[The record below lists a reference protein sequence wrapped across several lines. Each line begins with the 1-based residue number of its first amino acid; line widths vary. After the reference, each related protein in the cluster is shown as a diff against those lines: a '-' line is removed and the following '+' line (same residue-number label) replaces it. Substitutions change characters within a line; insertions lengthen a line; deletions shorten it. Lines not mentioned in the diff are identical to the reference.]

1 LQRLGFWV
9 RPVENPKRLAF
20 TRRLIACLLLL
31 PAAASSFAQ
40 APNVLTWRYD
50 NTHQGQNTQ
59 ETILTPSNVNTNT
72 FGKLFSR
79 TVDGEV
85 YAQPL
90 YVGNLALPGLGT
102 HNVIFI
108 ADEHDSVYAF
118 DADSNGGSNS
128 APLWQASMLS
138 TAHGAAAGATTV
150 PTADVQSGT
159 GDLNPEIG
167 ITSTPTIDLTNNT
180 LFVVSKTK
188 ENGNY
193 FQRLHALNILT
204 GNEQPGSPVVISGS
218 VPGTGSGSSGGTL
231 AFSSLWQNNR
241 VAMDLFN
248 GNIYLGFGS
257 HGDDG
262 PWHGW
267 VLVYNETTLQQTA
280 EFCTSPN
287 GYGDGVWGAGA
298 AFPIDTVTTN
308 GRAFLSTGNG
318 DFTSYPPLNNSVDYG
333 ESILGF
339 NLANGGFAISEAFTD
354 FNQATLTSE
363 DEDQGSGGV
372 LMLPNQPGTY
382 PHLLVQVGKEG
393 RILVLNRDALGG
405 YAPGGSYNTNAVQD
419 INGAL
424 GGGLWSTPAYWNG
437 NVYIWGENDVLK
449 MFPITNG
456 VLATQASAQAS
467 VSSTFPGATPVVS
480 SDGTQNGIV
489 WTLVTDL
496 YNSNGSSI
504 LYAFNAQNVAQQLY
518 ASNQNSSRDD
528 AGPAIKFTV
537 PVITNGKVYV
547 GSGYQIDVYG
557 LLNAEQPAP
566 APAISPAGGTFSGSQ
581 QVTITDSVSGASIY
595 YTVDGSTP
603 TTGSTLYTGPFQ
615 LTTDTTVQAISS
627 AAGYLQS
634 SVSSATYTFNTQ
646 VPSPQFSPAAGSYTT
661 TQSVTISDTTSGA
674 TIYYTT
680 DGSTPTTGSAK
691 YTAPITVSSSAVINA
706 IAVDTGL
713 TPSNVA
719 SATYSIQPNGTEIN
733 FGNGFAVATGLTLNG
748 SATNTDDSRLQ
759 LTTGLTYQAGSV
771 FYNTPT
777 NIQSFTTDFA
787 FQLSNAQAD
796 GFTFTIQN
804 VAPTAIGGYGG
815 SLGYGPNP
823 YGGTT
828 GGIANSVALK
838 FDFFSNAGEGTDSTG
853 VYTDGATP
861 TVPAVDMTSSG
872 VLLTSGDSMAA
883 HVTYDGTNLV
893 LTLTDIVVSKVFT
906 HTFPINIPATI
917 GSNVAYIGF
926 TGGTG
931 GETSSQK
938 ILSWTFTSQSGSVT
952 QTPTFSPAAGSF
964 TTAQQVALSDAT
976 AGAVIYYTTDGS
988 VPTTSSTV
996 YSSPISVDSGSV
1008 TINAL
1013 AQASGM
1019 SASAVASAVYT
1030 IQPGVTATPIFSPGT
1045 GTYTAAQS
1053 VVISDSTPGAV
1064 IYYTTNGTAPTT
1076 ASAVYSSAIAVSSSS
1091 TLEALAVAP
1100 GLTQSA
1106 VASAAYVIQTG
1117 GSSSI
1122 NFASG
1127 FPSATGLQLNGAS
1140 KVSSSNFLE
1149 LTDGG
1154 DYEASS
1160 TFWTTPVNIQTFTT
1174 NFTFQLSSATA
1185 DGFTFTI
1192 QNAGLT
1198 ALGAYGGG
1206 LGYGADPNN
1215 GPTASIGKSVAVKF
1229 DIYSNSGEGNDST
1242 GVFTNG
1248 ATPTN
1253 PAVSLTSSGIVLS
1266 SGDTIAA
1273 QLTYN
1278 GTTLTLNLTDTVT
1291 NATFTQ
1297 AFTVNIPS
1305 TVGANT
1311 AYVGFTGGTGG
1322 ASAIQ
1327 NIKTWTFTSS
1337 TTQIAADPVFSPL
1350 PGTYSTAQNVALST
1364 ATPGAIIYY
1373 TVDGSTPTH
1382 SSSVY
1387 SAPIVVSAASLTIR
1401 ALASASG
1408 YQDSPIVMG
1417 AYVIQAAATAT
1428 PTFSPGAGTY
1438 SVAQSVAI
1446 SDTTPGAVIYYTTN
1460 GTAPTT
1466 SSAVYS
1472 SAITVS
1478 ANTTV
1483 EALAVAPG
1491 FGQSVVASAAYVIQ
1505 AGVTSTPT
1513 FSPAAGTYTSAQ
1525 SVAISDSTPGAVI
1538 YYTTNG
1544 TTPTTASAVY
1554 SSAVTVSSSST
1565 LEALAIAPGLTQS
1578 AVASA
1583 AYVIQAGVTATPTFA
1598 PAAGT
1603 YTSAQSVA
1611 ISDSTPGAVIY
1622 YTTNGTA
1629 PTTASAV
1636 YSSAVTVSSSST
1648 LEALAIAPG
1657 LTQSAV
1663 ANAAYVIQ
1671 TGGSAS
1677 INFPS
1682 GFPSATGLQLN
1693 GKSKVSSSNFL
1704 ELTDGGDYEASSA
1717 FWTTPVNIQ
1726 TFTTNFT
1733 FQLSSATADGFT
1745 FTIQNAGLTALGAYG
1760 GGLGYGAD
1768 PNNGPTASIGKSVA
1782 VKFDI
1787 YSNSGEGNDSTGV
1800 FTNGATPTN
1809 PAVSLTSSGIVL
1821 SSGDTIAAQLTYN
1834 GTTLTLNLTD
1844 TVTNATFTQAF
1855 TVNIPSNVGAN
1866 TAYVGFT
1873 GGTGGASAIQNI
1885 KTWTFS
1891 SSTTPTAATPAF
1903 NPLPGTYTSTQ
1914 NVALSTATPGAT
1926 IYYTTNGTAPTTSS
1940 AVYSSAIA
1948 VSANTTLEAMAVA
1961 PGFAQSAAAIGA
1973 YVIQTA
1979 ATAVPTFLPAA
1990 GTYSAAQ
1997 SVAISDTTP
2006 GAVIYYTTNGTAPT
2020 TASAVYSTA
2029 IAVSANTTLEAI
2041 AVAPGFAQSAVSSAA
2056 YVIQAGV
2063 TAMPTFSPAA
2073 GTYSAAQ
2080 SVVISDTTP
2089 GAVIYY
2095 TTNGI
2100 APTTS
2105 SAVYSTAIAVSA
2117 NTTLEAL
2124 AIAPGFAQSA
2134 VASAAYVIQA
2144 GATAMPTFSPTAG
2157 TYTSAQSVAI
2167 SDTTPGAVIY
2177 YTTNGTAPTIASA
2190 VYSTAIP
2197 VSTSS
2202 TLEALAV
2209 APGSAQSA
2217 VASAAYVIQTSGSPS
2232 INFASGFPSATG
2244 LQLNGK
2250 SKVSSSNFLELT
2262 DGGDYE
2268 ASSAF
2273 WTTPVNIQA
2282 FTTNFTFQL
2291 SSATADG
2298 FTFTIQDAGLTA
2310 LGAYGGGLGYG
2321 PDPNNGPT
2329 GSIGKSIAIKFDIYS
2344 NSGEGTDSTGLF
2356 TDGATPTNPAVNL
2369 TSSGIVLSSGD
2380 TIAAQLTYNGT
2391 TLTLNLTDTVTNKTF
2406 TQAFTVNIPT
2416 TVGANTAYVGFTGGT
2431 GGASA
2436 IQNIKTWTFTP
2447 GTP

>member
-1 LQRLGFWV
+1 MEDPEER
-9 RPVENPKRLAF
+9 PKRL
-20 TRRLIACLLLL
+20 TGLLVACLFFLL
-31 PAAASSFAQ
+31 AAGSSFAQ

-72 FGKLFSR
+72 FGKLFSQ

-90 YVGNLALPGLGT
+90 YVGNLTLPSQGT

-118 DADSNGGSNS
+118 DADSNGGANS
-128 APLWQASMLS
+128 APLWKASMLNTS
-138 TAHGAAAGATTV
+138 HGAAAGATTV

-167 ITSTPTIDLTNNT
+167 ISSTPVIDLNTGT

-204 GNEQPGSPVVISGS
+204 GNEEPGSPVVLSGS

-267 VLVYNETTLQQTA
+267 VLVYNETTLQRTA

-287 GYGDGVWGAGA
+287 GYGDGIWGSGA
-298 AFPIDTVTTN
+298 AFPIDTVTAN
-308 GRAFLSTGNG
+308 GRAFLATGNG
-318 DFTSYPPLNNSVDYG
+318 DFTTYPPLTSSVDYG
-333 ESILGF
+333 ESILRF
-339 NLANGGFAISEAFTD
+339 DLSKGGFAISDAFTGY
-354 FNQATLTSE
+354 NQATLTSE

-372 LMLPNQPGTY
+372 LLLPDQPGTY
-382 PHLLVQVGKEG
+382 PHLLIQIGKDP
-393 RILVLNRDALGG
+393 RILVLNRDGLGG
-405 YAPGGSYNTNAVQD
+405 YVPGGSRNTNAVQD
-419 INGAL
+419 ITNAL
-424 GGGLWSTPAYWNG
+424 AGGLWSTPAYWNG

-456 VLATQASAQAS
+456 VLATRASAQATA
-467 VSSTFPGATPVVS
+467 SSTFPGATPVVS
-480 SDGTQNGIV
+480 SNGTQNGIV
-489 WTLVTDL
+489 WALVTDL

-547 GSGYQIDVYG
+547 GAGYQIDVYG
-557 LLNAEQPAP
+557 LLNAEQQAP
-566 APAISPAGGTFSGSQ
+566 APVISPAGGTFSASQ
-581 QVTITDSVSGASIY
+581 QVTITDSVNGASIY

-603 TTGSTLYTGPFQ
+603 ATGSTLYTGPFQ
-615 LTTDTTVQAISS
+615 LTANTTVQAISS

-646 VPSPQFSPAAGSYTT
+646 TPSPQFSPAGGSYTT

-680 DGSTPTTGSAK
+680 DGSKPTTASTK
-691 YTAPITVSSSAVINA
+691 YTAPITVSSSTVINA
-706 IAVDTGL
+706 IATYSGL
-713 TPSNVA
+713 TASNVA
-719 SATYSIQPNGTEIN
+719 SATYSIQPNGTGIN

-748 SATNTDDSRLQ
+748 SATNADDTRLQ

-777 NIQSFTTDFA
+777 NIQSFATDFA

-804 VAPTAIGGYGG
+804 VAPTAIGGNGG

-823 YGGTT
+823 NNGTT
-828 GGIANSVALK
+828 GGIAKSVALK
-838 FDFFSNAGEGTDSTG
+838 FDFYSNSGEGTDSTG
-853 VYTDGATP
+853 IYTNGVAP

-883 HVTYDGTNLV
+883 HITYDGTNLV
-893 LTLTDIVVSKVFT
+893 LTLTDIVVNKVFT

-917 GSNVAYIGF
+917 GSNMAYIGF

-931 GETSSQK
+931 GEASSQK

-964 TTAQQVALSDAT
+964 TAAQQVTLSDAT
-976 AGAVIYYTTDGS
+976 AGAVIYYTIDGS
-988 VPTTSSTV
+988 VPTISSTV

-1008 TINAL
+1008 TIKAL
-1013 AQASGM
+1013 AQAPGM
-1019 SASAVASAVYT
+1019 SSSNIASAVYT
-1030 IQPGVTATPIFSPGT
+1030 IQPGTTATPAFSPGT
-1045 GTYTAAQS
+1045 GTYTSAQS
-1053 VVISDSTPGAV
+1053 VTIADSTPGAV
-1064 IYYTTNGTAPTT
+1064 IYYTTNGTTPTT
-1076 ASAVYSSAIAVSSSS
+1076 SSAVYSSAITVSASS
-1091 TLEALAVAP
+1091 TLEAIAAAP
-1100 GLTQSA
+1100 GFAQSA
-1106 VASAAYVIQTG
+1106 AVSAAYVIQTG

-1127 FPSATGLQLNGAS
+1127 FPSATGLQLNGKS
-1140 KVSSSNFLE
+1140 KVSTSNFLE

-1154 DYEASS
+1154 DYEAGSA
-1160 TFWTTPVNIQTFTT
+1160 FWTTPLNIQAFTS
-1174 NFTFQLSSATA
+1174 NFTFQLSSASA

-1215 GPTASIGKSVAVKF
+1215 GPTAAIGKSIAIKF

-1242 GVFTNG
+1242 GLFTNG

-1253 PAVSLTSSGIVLS
+1253 PAVSLTSSGIVLT

-1291 NATFTQ
+1291 NKTFSQ

-1350 PGTYSTAQNVALST
+1350 PGTYNSAQNVALSS
-1364 ATPGAIIYY
+1364 ATPGATIYY

-1387 SAPIVVSAASLTIR
+1387 SAPIVVSSASLTIR
-1401 ALASASG
+1401 ALASAGG

-1417 AYVIQAAATAT
+1417 AYVIQTAATAT

-1438 SVAQSVAI
+1438 TSAQSVTI
-1446 SDTTPGAVIYYTTN
+1446 SDSTPGAVIYYTTN

-1472 SAITVS
+1472 SAITVN
-1478 ANTTV
+1478 ANTTLK
-1483 EALAVAPG
+1483 AMAVAPG
-1491 FGQSVVASAAYVIQ
+1491 FAQSAAASAAYVIQ
-1505 AGVTSTPT
+1505 TAATATPT
-1513 FSPAAGTYTSAQ
+1513 FSPGAGTYTSAR
-1525 SVAISDSTPGAVI
+1525 SVTISDSTSGAVI

-1544 TTPTTASAVY
+1544 TAPTTSSAVY
-1554 SSAVTVSSSST
+1554 NSAVTVSSSST
-1565 LEALAIAPGLTQS
+1565 LEALAVAPGFAQS

-1583 AYVIQAGVTATPTFA
+1583 AYVIQ
-1598 PAAGT
+1598 
-1603 YTSAQSVA
+1603 
-1611 ISDSTPGAVIY
+1611 
-1622 YTTNGTA
+1622 
-1629 PTTASAV
+1629 
-1636 YSSAVTVSSSST
+1636 
-1648 LEALAIAPG
+1648 
-1657 LTQSAV
+1657 
-1663 ANAAYVIQ
+1663 
-1671 TGGSAS
+1671 TGGSSS
-1677 INFPS
+1677 INFAS

-1693 GKSKVSSSNFL
+1693 GKSKVSTSNFL

-1726 TFTTNFT
+1726 SFTTNFA
-1733 FQLSSATADGFT
+1733 FQLSSA
-1745 FTIQNAGLTALGAYG
+1745 
-1760 GGLGYGAD
+1760 
-1768 PNNGPTASIGKSVA
+1768 S
-1782 VKFDI
+1782 
-1787 YSNSGEGNDSTGV
+1787 
-1800 FTNGATPTN
+1800 
-1809 PAVSLTSSGIVL
+1809 
-1821 SSGDTIAAQLTYN
+1821 
-1834 GTTLTLNLTD
+1834 
-1844 TVTNATFTQAF
+1844 
-1855 TVNIPSNVGAN
+1855 
-1866 TAYVGFT
+1866 
-1873 GGTGGASAIQNI
+1873 
-1885 KTWTFS
+1885 
-1891 SSTTPTAATPAF
+1891 
-1903 NPLPGTYTSTQ
+1903 
-1914 NVALSTATPGAT
+1914 
-1926 IYYTTNGTAPTTSS
+1926 
-1940 AVYSSAIA
+1940 
-1948 VSANTTLEAMAVA
+1948 
-1961 PGFAQSAAAIGA
+1961 
-1973 YVIQTA
+1973 
-1979 ATAVPTFLPAA
+1979 
-1990 GTYSAAQ
+1990 
-1997 SVAISDTTP
+1997 
-2006 GAVIYYTTNGTAPT
+2006 
-2020 TASAVYSTA
+2020 
-2029 IAVSANTTLEAI
+2029 
-2041 AVAPGFAQSAVSSAA
+2041 
-2056 YVIQAGV
+2056 
-2063 TAMPTFSPAA
+2063 
-2073 GTYSAAQ
+2073 
-2080 SVVISDTTP
+2080 
-2089 GAVIYY
+2089 
-2095 TTNGI
+2095 
-2100 APTTS
+2100 
-2105 SAVYSTAIAVSA
+2105 
-2117 NTTLEAL
+2117 
-2124 AIAPGFAQSA
+2124 
-2134 VASAAYVIQA
+2134 
-2144 GATAMPTFSPTAG
+2144 
-2157 TYTSAQSVAI
+2157 
-2167 SDTTPGAVIY
+2167 
-2177 YTTNGTAPTIASA
+2177 
-2190 VYSTAIP
+2190 
-2197 VSTSS
+2197 
-2202 TLEALAV
+2202 
-2209 APGSAQSA
+2209 
-2217 VASAAYVIQTSGSPS
+2217 
-2232 INFASGFPSATG
+2232 
-2244 LQLNGK
+2244 
-2250 SKVSSSNFLELT
+2250 
-2262 DGGDYE
+2262 
-2268 ASSAF
+2268 
-2273 WTTPVNIQA
+2273 
-2282 FTTNFTFQL
+2282 
-2291 SSATADG
+2291 ADG

-2321 PDPNNGPT
+2321 ADPNNGPT
-2329 GSIGKSIAIKFDIYS
+2329 AKIGKSLAIKFDIYS
-2344 NSGEGTDSTGLF
+2344 NSGEGSDSTGLF
-2356 TDGATPTNPAVNL
+2356 TNGATPTNPAVSL
-2369 TSSGIVLSSGD
+2369 TSSGIVLTSGD

-2391 TLTLNLTDTVTNKTF
+2391 TLTLSLTDTVTNKTF
-2406 TQAFTVNIPT
+2406 SQAFTVNIPS

-2431 GGASA
+2431 GGLSA

>member
-1 LQRLGFWV
+1 MEEPGEQ
-9 RPVENPKRLAF
+9 PKGLAGL
-20 TRRLIACLLLL
+20 LIACLFFLS
-31 PAAASSFAQ
+31 AAGSSFAQ

-72 FGKLFSR
+72 FGKLFSQ

-90 YVGNLALPGLGT
+90 YVSNLTLPTQGT

-118 DADSNGGSNS
+118 DADSNGGANS

-167 ITSTPTIDLTNNT
+167 ITSTPTIDLSTGT

-267 VLVYNETTLQQTA
+267 VLVYNETTLQRTA

-298 AFPIDTVTTN
+298 AFPIDTVTAN

-318 DFTSYPPLNNSVDYG
+318 DFTSYPPLTNSVDYG
-333 ESILGF
+333 ESILRF
-339 NLANGGFAISEAFTD
+339 DLSNGGFAISDAFTD

-382 PHLLVQVGKEG
+382 PHLLVQIGKEG

-405 YAPGGSYNTNAVQD
+405 YVPGGNSNTNAVQD

-456 VLATQASAQAS
+456 VLASGASAQAS

-480 SDGTQNGIV
+480 SNGTQNGIV
-489 WTLVTDL
+489 WALVTDL

-528 AGPAIKFTV
+528 VGPAIKFTV

-557 LLNAEQPAP
+557 LLNAEQQAP
-566 APAISPAGGTFSGSQ
+566 APVISPAGGTFSAAQ

-615 LTTDTTVQAISS
+615 LTTDTTVQAIAS

-634 SVSSATYTFNTQ
+634 ATSSATYTFNTQ
-646 VPSPQFSPAAGSYTT
+646 TPAPQFSPAAGSYTT

-680 DGSTPTTGSAK
+680 DGSTPTTASAQ
-691 YTAPITVSSSAVINA
+691 YAVPITVSSSTVIKA
-706 IAVDTGL
+706 IATYSGL
-713 TPSNVA
+713 TASNLA

-733 FGNGFAVATGLTLNG
+733 FGNGFAVVTGLTLNG

-804 VAPTAIGGYGG
+804 VAPTAIGGDGG

-823 YGGTT
+823 NTGTT

-838 FDFFSNAGEGTDSTG
+838 FDLYSNAGEGTDSTG
-853 VYTDGATP
+853 VYTDGAMP

-883 HVTYDGTNLV
+883 HVTYDGTNLI
-893 LTLTDIVVSKVFT
+893 LTLTDIVVNKVFT

-964 TTAQQVALSDAT
+964 TTAQQVTLSDAT

-1019 SASAVASAVYT
+1019 SASNVASAVYT
-1030 IQPGVTATPIFSPGT
+1030 IQPGVTATPTFSPGT

-1053 VVISDSTPGAV
+1053 VAISDSTPGAV
-1064 IYYTTNGTAPTT
+1064 IYYTTNGTTPTT
-1076 ASAVYSSAIAVSSSS
+1076 SSAVYSSAITVSASS

-1160 TFWTTPVNIQTFTT
+1160 AFWTTPVNIQTFTT
-1174 NFTFQLSSATA
+1174 NFTFQLSSASA

-1198 ALGAYGGG
+1198 ALGAFGGG

-1215 GPTASIGKSVAVKF
+1215 GPTASIGKSVAIKF

-1242 GVFTNG
+1242 GLFTDG
-1248 ATPTN
+1248 ATPTL
-1253 PAVSLTSSGIVLS
+1253 PAVSLTSSGIVLA

-1291 NATFTQ
+1291 NATFSQ

-1322 ASAIQ
+1322 LSAIQ

-1350 PGTYSTAQNVALST
+1350 PGTYTSTQNVALSS
-1364 ATPGAIIYY
+1364 ATPGATIYY

-1428 PTFSPGAGTY
+1428 PTF
-1438 SVAQSVAI
+1438 
-1446 SDTTPGAVIYYTTN
+1446 
-1460 GTAPTT
+1460 
-1466 SSAVYS
+1466 
-1472 SAITVS
+1472 
-1478 ANTTV
+1478 
-1483 EALAVAPG
+1483 
-1491 FGQSVVASAAYVIQ
+1491 
-1505 AGVTSTPT
+1505 
-1513 FSPAAGTYTSAQ
+1513 
-1525 SVAISDSTPGAVI
+1525 
-1538 YYTTNG
+1538 
-1544 TTPTTASAVY
+1544 
-1554 SSAVTVSSSST
+1554 
-1565 LEALAIAPGLTQS
+1565 
-1578 AVASA
+1578 
-1583 AYVIQAGVTATPTFA
+1583 
-1598 PAAGT
+1598 
-1603 YTSAQSVA
+1603 
-1611 ISDSTPGAVIY
+1611 
-1622 YTTNGTA
+1622 
-1629 PTTASAV
+1629 
-1636 YSSAVTVSSSST
+1636 
-1648 LEALAIAPG
+1648 
-1657 LTQSAV
+1657 
-1663 ANAAYVIQ
+1663 
-1671 TGGSAS
+1671 
-1677 INFPS
+1677 
-1682 GFPSATGLQLN
+1682 
-1693 GKSKVSSSNFL
+1693 
-1704 ELTDGGDYEASSA
+1704 
-1717 FWTTPVNIQ
+1717 
-1726 TFTTNFT
+1726 
-1733 FQLSSATADGFT
+1733 
-1745 FTIQNAGLTALGAYG
+1745 
-1760 GGLGYGAD
+1760 
-1768 PNNGPTASIGKSVA
+1768 
-1782 VKFDI
+1782 
-1787 YSNSGEGNDSTGV
+1787 
-1800 FTNGATPTN
+1800 
-1809 PAVSLTSSGIVL
+1809 
-1821 SSGDTIAAQLTYN
+1821 
-1834 GTTLTLNLTD
+1834 
-1844 TVTNATFTQAF
+1844 
-1855 TVNIPSNVGAN
+1855 
-1866 TAYVGFT
+1866 
-1873 GGTGGASAIQNI
+1873 
-1885 KTWTFS
+1885 
-1891 SSTTPTAATPAF
+1891 
-1903 NPLPGTYTSTQ
+1903 
-1914 NVALSTATPGAT
+1914 
-1926 IYYTTNGTAPTTSS
+1926 
-1940 AVYSSAIA
+1940 
-1948 VSANTTLEAMAVA
+1948 
-1961 PGFAQSAAAIGA
+1961 
-1973 YVIQTA
+1973 
-1979 ATAVPTFLPAA
+1979 LPAA

-2020 TASAVYSTA
+2020 TSSAVYGTA
-2029 IAVSANTTLEAI
+2029 IPVSANTTVEAL
-2041 AVAPGFAQSAVSSAA
+2041 AVAPGF
-2056 YVIQAGV
+2056 G
-2063 TAMPTFSPAA
+2063 
-2073 GTYSAAQ
+2073 
-2080 SVVISDTTP
+2080 
-2089 GAVIYY
+2089 
-2095 TTNGI
+2095 
-2100 APTTS
+2100 
-2105 SAVYSTAIAVSA
+2105 
-2117 NTTLEAL
+2117 
-2124 AIAPGFAQSA
+2124 QSA

-2144 GATAMPTFSPTAG
+2144 GVTATPTFSPAAG
-2157 TYTSAQSVAI
+2157 TYTSAQSVTI

-2177 YTTNGTAPTIASA
+2177 YTTNGTAPTTSSA
-2190 VYSTAIP
+2190 VYSAAVP
-2197 VSTSS
+2197 VSANA
-2202 TLEALAV
+2202 TLEALAL
-2209 APGSAQSA
+2209 APGLTQSA
-2217 VASAAYVIQTSGSPS
+2217 VGSAAYVIQTGGSPS

-2273 WTTPVNIQA
+2273 WTTAVNIQT

-2291 SSATADG
+2291 SSASADG

-2310 LGAYGGGLGYG
+2310 LGAYGGG
-2321 PDPNNGPT
+2321 
-2329 GSIGKSIAIKFDIYS
+2329 
-2344 NSGEGTDSTGLF
+2344 SGVRSRSE
-2356 TDGATPTNPAVNL
+2356 
-2369 TSSGIVLSSGD
+2369 
-2380 TIAAQLTYNGT
+2380 
-2391 TLTLNLTDTVTNKTF
+2391 
-2406 TQAFTVNIPT
+2406 
-2416 TVGANTAYVGFTGGT
+2416 
-2431 GGASA
+2431 
-2436 IQNIKTWTFTP
+2436 
-2447 GTP
+2447 

>member
-1 LQRLGFWV
+1 LL
-9 RPVENPKRLAF
+9 
-20 TRRLIACLLLL
+20 ACLFFLV
-31 PAAASSFAQ
+31 AAGSSFAQ
-40 APNVLTWRYD
+40 AVNVLTWRYD

-90 YVGNLALPGLGT
+90 YVSNLTLPGLGT

-108 ADEHDSVYAF
+108 VDEHDSVYAF

-167 ITSTPTIDLTNNT
+167 ISSTPTIDLTNNT

-188 ENGNY
+188 ESGNY

-204 GNEQPGSPVVISGS
+204 GNEQPGSPVVLSGS

-267 VLVYNETTLQQTA
+267 VLVYNETTLKQTA

-287 GYGDGVWGAGA
+287 GYGDGIWGSGA

-308 GRAFLSTGNG
+308 GRAFLATGNG
-318 DFTSYPPLNNSVDYG
+318 DFTSYPPLTNSVDYG
-333 ESILGF
+333 ESILRF
-339 NLANGGFAISEAFTD
+339 DLSNGGFAISDAFTD

-372 LMLPNQPGTY
+372 LMLPNQTGTY
-382 PHLLVQVGKEG
+382 PHEMVQIGKEG
-393 RILVLNRDALGG
+393 RILVLNRDSLGG
-405 YAPGGSYNTNAVQD
+405 YVPGGSKNTNVVQD
-419 INGAL
+419 ISGAL

-437 NVYIWGENDVLK
+437 NVYVWGENDVLR

-456 VLATQASAQAS
+456 VLATKASAQGTA
-467 VSSTFPGATPVVS
+467 SSTFPGATPVVS

-489 WTLVTDL
+489 WALLTDL

-518 ASNQNSSRDD
+518 ATNQNSSRDD

-547 GSGYQIDVYG
+547 GSGYQVDVYG

-595 YTVDGSTP
+595 YTTDGSTP
-603 TTGSTLYTGPFQ
+603 TTGSTLYNGPFQ
-615 LTTDTTVQAISS
+615 LTTDTTVQAIAS

-634 SVSSATYTFNTQ
+634 SVSNASYTFNTQ
-646 VPSPQFSPAAGSYTT
+646 TPSPQFSPAAGSYTT
-661 TQSVTISDTTSGA
+661 TQSVTLSDTTSGA

-691 YTAPITVSSSAVINA
+691 YSAPITVSASTVINA
-706 IAVDTGL
+706 IAVSSGL
-713 TPSNVA
+713 TASNVA
-719 SATYSIQPNGTEIN
+719 SATYSIQPTGTGIN

-804 VAPTAIGGYGG
+804 IAPTAIGGYGG

-853 VYTDGATP
+853 IYTDGVTP
-861 TVPAVDMTSSG
+861 TLPAVDMTSSG

-893 LTLTDIVVSKVFT
+893 LTLTDIVVNKVFT

-917 GSNVAYIGF
+917 GSNVAYVGF

-931 GETSSQK
+931 GESSSQK

-952 QTPTFSPAAGSF
+952 QTPTFSPAAG
-964 TTAQQVALSDAT
+964 TYMAAQQVTLSDAT
-976 AGAVIYYTTDGS
+976 AGAIIYYTIDGS

-1013 AQASGM
+1013 AQATGM
-1019 SASAVASAVYT
+1019 TASNVASAVYT
-1030 IQPGVTATPIFSPGT
+1030 IQPGITATPAFSPGT
-1045 GTYTAAQS
+1045 GTYTSAQTVAISDSTPGAVIYYTTNGTTPTTASAVYSTAIAVSASSTLEALAIAPGLTQSAVATAAYVIQTGGSASINFASGFPSATGLQLNGASKVSTGNFLELTDGGDYEASSAFWTTPVNIQTFTSNFTFQLSSATADGFTFTIQDAGLTALGAYGGGLGYGADPNNGPTAAIGKSVAVKFDIYSNSGEGNDSTGVFTNGATPTNPAVSLTSSGIVLSSGDTIAAQLTYNGTTLTLNLTDTVTNKTFTQAFTVNIPATVGANTAYVGFTGGTGGSSAIQNIKTWTFTSSTTQIAADPVFSPLPGTYTTAQNVALSTATPGATLYYTVDGSTPTHSSSVYSAPIVVSSASLTIRALVSATGYQDSPIVMGAYVIQAAPTATPTFLPAAGTYSTAQS
-1053 VVISDSTPGAV
+1053 VTISDTTPGAV

-1076 ASAVYSSAIAVSSSS
+1076 ASAVYSTAIPVSANTAVEALAVAPGFGQSAVASAAYVIQAGVTATPAVSPAAGTYTTAQSVAISDTTPGAVIYYTTNGTAPTTAS
-1091 TLEALAVAP
+1091 AVYSTAIPVSASGTLEALAVAP
-1100 GLTQSA
+1100 GFTQSA
-1106 VASAAYVIQTG
+1106 VASAAYVIQTA
-1117 GSSSI
+1117 GSASI
-1122 NFASG
+1122 NFPSG
-1127 FPSATGLQLNGAS
+1127 FPSATGLQLNGKS
-1140 KVSSSNFLE
+1140 KVSTSNFLE

-1160 TFWTTPVNIQTFTT
+1160 AFWTTPVNIQTFTT

-1192 QNAGLT
+1192 QDAGLT

-1266 SGDTIAA
+1266 SGDTMAA

-1278 GTTLTLNLTDTVT
+1278 GTTLTLSLTDTVT
-1291 NATFTQ
+1291 NKTFTQ

-1322 ASAIQ
+1322 S
-1327 NIKTWTFTSS
+1327 
-1337 TTQIAADPVFSPL
+1337 
-1350 PGTYSTAQNVALST
+1350 
-1364 ATPGAIIYY
+1364 
-1373 TVDGSTPTH
+1373 
-1382 SSSVY
+1382 
-1387 SAPIVVSAASLTIR
+1387 
-1401 ALASASG
+1401 
-1408 YQDSPIVMG
+1408 
-1417 AYVIQAAATAT
+1417 
-1428 PTFSPGAGTY
+1428 
-1438 SVAQSVAI
+1438 
-1446 SDTTPGAVIYYTTN
+1446 
-1460 GTAPTT
+1460 
-1466 SSAVYS
+1466 
-1472 SAITVS
+1472 
-1478 ANTTV
+1478 
-1483 EALAVAPG
+1483 
-1491 FGQSVVASAAYVIQ
+1491 
-1505 AGVTSTPT
+1505 
-1513 FSPAAGTYTSAQ
+1513 
-1525 SVAISDSTPGAVI
+1525 
-1538 YYTTNG
+1538 
-1544 TTPTTASAVY
+1544 
-1554 SSAVTVSSSST
+1554 
-1565 LEALAIAPGLTQS
+1565 
-1578 AVASA
+1578 
-1583 AYVIQAGVTATPTFA
+1583 
-1598 PAAGT
+1598 
-1603 YTSAQSVA
+1603 
-1611 ISDSTPGAVIY
+1611 
-1622 YTTNGTA
+1622 
-1629 PTTASAV
+1629 
-1636 YSSAVTVSSSST
+1636 
-1648 LEALAIAPG
+1648 
-1657 LTQSAV
+1657 
-1663 ANAAYVIQ
+1663 
-1671 TGGSAS
+1671 
-1677 INFPS
+1677 
-1682 GFPSATGLQLN
+1682 
-1693 GKSKVSSSNFL
+1693 
-1704 ELTDGGDYEASSA
+1704 
-1717 FWTTPVNIQ
+1717 
-1726 TFTTNFT
+1726 
-1733 FQLSSATADGFT
+1733 
-1745 FTIQNAGLTALGAYG
+1745 
-1760 GGLGYGAD
+1760 
-1768 PNNGPTASIGKSVA
+1768 
-1782 VKFDI
+1782 
-1787 YSNSGEGNDSTGV
+1787 
-1800 FTNGATPTN
+1800 
-1809 PAVSLTSSGIVL
+1809 
-1821 SSGDTIAAQLTYN
+1821 
-1834 GTTLTLNLTD
+1834 
-1844 TVTNATFTQAF
+1844 
-1855 TVNIPSNVGAN
+1855 
-1866 TAYVGFT
+1866 
-1873 GGTGGASAIQNI
+1873 SAIQNI

-1891 SSTTPTAATPAF
+1891 SSTTPTAATPVF
-1903 NPLPGTYTSTQ
+1903 NPLPGTYSSTQ
-1914 NVALSTATPGAT
+1914 NVVVSSATPGAT

-1940 AVYSSAIA
+1940 AVYSTAIP
-1948 VSANTTLEAMAVA
+1948 VSANTTLEAMVVA
-1961 PGFAQSAAAIGA
+1961 PGYTQSAVASGA

-1979 ATAVPTFLPAA
+1979 ATATPAFSPAA
-1990 GTYSAAQ
+1990 GTYTTAQ

-2029 IAVSANTTLEAI
+2029 IPVSANTTVEAL
-2041 AVAPGFAQSAVSSAA
+2041 AVAPGFTQSTVAGAA

-2063 TAMPTFSPAA
+2063 TATPAFSP
-2073 GTYSAAQ
+2073 
-2080 SVVISDTTP
+2080 V
-2089 GAVIYY
+2089 
-2095 TTNGI
+2095 
-2100 APTTS
+2100 
-2105 SAVYSTAIAVSA
+2105 
-2117 NTTLEAL
+2117 
-2124 AIAPGFAQSA
+2124 
-2134 VASAAYVIQA
+2134 
-2144 GATAMPTFSPTAG
+2144 AG
-2157 TYTSAQSVAI
+2157 TYTTAQSVAI

-2177 YTTNGTAPTIASA
+2177 YTTNGTAPTTSSA

-2197 VSTSS
+2197 VSANTTLEAMAVAPAFGQSAVASAAYVIQTGVTATPTFSPAAGTYTAAQSVAISDTTPGAVIYYTTNGTAPTTSS
-2202 TLEALAV
+2202 AVYSTAIPVSANTTVEALAV
-2209 APGSAQSA
+2209 APGFAQSA
-2217 VASAAYVIQTSGSPS
+2217 VANAAYVIQTSGSPS

-2273 WTTPVNIQA
+2273 WSTPVNIQA

-2298 FTFTIQDAGLTA
+2298 FTFTIQDTGLTA

-2321 PDPNNGPT
+2321 ADPNNGPT
-2329 GSIGKSIAIKFDIYS
+2329 ASIGKSIAVKFDIYS

-2356 TDGATPTNPAVNL
+2356 TNGATPTNPAVNL

-2406 TQAFTVNIPT
+2406 TQAFTVNIPS